1 MFDEIEGNVDGIIPL
16 ENVVQYLTIMS
27 QDNRKIKV
35 KVIIGSL
42 LEDYKDV
49 QIDLKKFT
57 VKFKGIWVQILPSN
71 YLKDII
77 ERLIESG
84 WKPYNKDETG
94 SLSEMNIEEVFQ
106 LVDINNSGYV
116 TKTVDTKITK

>member
-1 MFDEIEGNVDGIIPL
+1 MDYFKKMFDEIEGNVDGIIPL

-57 VKFKGIWVQILPSN
+57 VKLGKNMKKKYS
-71 YLKDII
+71 LK
-77 ERLIESG
+77 
-84 WKPYNKDETG
+84 
-94 SLSEMNIEEVFQ
+94 SLA
-106 LVDINNSGYV
+106 GYY
-116 TKTVDTKITK
+116 

>member
-57 VKFKGIWVQILPSN
+57 VKIDKNMYVGAA
-71 YLKDII
+71 YL
-77 ERLIESG
+77 L
-84 WKPYNKDETG
+84 
-94 SLSEMNIEEVFQ
+94 
-106 LVDINNSGYV
+106 
-116 TKTVDTKITK
+116 KIV

>member
-57 VKFKGIWVQILPSN
+57 VKIDKNMFVGAFL
-71 YLKDII
+71 LKII
-77 ERLIESG
+77 
-84 WKPYNKDETG
+84 
-94 SLSEMNIEEVFQ
+94 
-106 LVDINNSGYV
+106 
-116 TKTVDTKITK
+116 

>member
-57 VKFKGIWVQILPSN
+57 VKIKKNMKEDS
-71 YLKDII
+71 LK
-77 ERLIESG
+77 
-84 WKPYNKDETG
+84 
-94 SLSEMNIEEVFQ
+94 SLA
-106 LVDINNSGYV
+106 GYYWEL
-116 TKTVDTKITK
+116 DGEWLEALQ

>member
-57 VKFKGIWVQILPSN
+57 VKFKGI
-71 YLKDII
+71 
-77 ERLIESG
+77 
-84 WKPYNKDETG
+84 
-94 SLSEMNIEEVFQ
+94 
-106 LVDINNSGYV
+106 
-116 TKTVDTKITK
+116 

>member
-57 VKFKGIWVQILPSN
+57 VKQRQ
-71 YLKDII
+71 D
-77 ERLIESG
+77 
-84 WKPYNKDETG
+84 
-94 SLSEMNIEEVFQ
+94 EVFMAPAVYCKCSNFNA
-106 LVDINNSGYV
+106 LLYENNLKSA
-116 TKTVDTKITK
+116 

>member
-49 QIDLKKFT
+49 PIDLKKFT
-57 VKFKGIWVQILPSN
+57 VKI
-71 YLKDII
+71 DT
-77 ERLIESG
+77 
-84 WKPYNKDETG
+84 NKN
-94 SLSEMNIEEVFQ
+94 L
-106 LVDINNSGYV
+106 L
-116 TKTVDTKITK
+116 KITLRKLSRV

>member
-1 MFDEIEGNVDGIIPL
+1 MFDEIEGNINGIIPI

-27 QDNRKIKV
+27 RDNNNRKIKV

-57 VKFKGIWVQILPSN
+57 VK
-71 YLKDII
+71 
-77 ERLIESG
+77 
-84 WKPYNKDETG
+84 
-94 SLSEMNIEEVFQ
+94 
-106 LVDINNSGYV
+106 
-116 TKTVDTKITK
+116 

>member
-57 VKFKGIWVQILPSN
+57 VKIENKTKYLWLQAPSISV
-71 YLKDII
+71 YL
-77 ERLIESG
+77 
-84 WKPYNKDETG
+84 
-94 SLSEMNIEEVFQ
+94 Q
-106 LVDINNSGYV
+106 LQCFHM
-116 TKTVDTKITK
+116 KTT

>member
-1 MFDEIEGNVDGIIPL
+1 MFDEIEGNADGIIPL

-27 QDNRKIKV
+27 RDNRKIKV

-57 VKFKGIWVQILPSN
+57 VKIDKNMHVGA
-71 YLKDII
+71 YLLKII
-77 ERLIESG
+77 
-84 WKPYNKDETG
+84 
-94 SLSEMNIEEVFQ
+94 
-106 LVDINNSGYV
+106 
-116 TKTVDTKITK
+116 

>member
-42 LEDYKDV
+42 LQDYKDV

-57 VKFKGIWVQILPSN
+57 VKIDTNK
-71 YLKDII
+71 YL
-77 ERLIESG
+77 L
-84 WKPYNKDETG
+84 
-94 SLSEMNIEEVFQ
+94 
-106 LVDINNSGYV
+106 
-116 TKTVDTKITK
+116 KITSRKLSRV

>member
-57 VKFKGIWVQILPSN
+57 VKIKKNMYVEA
-71 YLKDII
+71 YLLKII
-77 ERLIESG
+77 
-84 WKPYNKDETG
+84 
-94 SLSEMNIEEVFQ
+94 
-106 LVDINNSGYV
+106 
-116 TKTVDTKITK
+116 

>member
-1 MFDEIEGNVDGIIPL
+1 MFDDIEGNVDGIIPM

-27 QDNRKIKV
+27 RDNNNRKIKV

-57 VKFKGIWVQILPSN
+57 VK
-71 YLKDII
+71 
-77 ERLIESG
+77 
-84 WKPYNKDETG
+84 
-94 SLSEMNIEEVFQ
+94 
-106 LVDINNSGYV
+106 
-116 TKTVDTKITK
+116 

>member
-27 QDNRKIKV
+27 QDNRKIKI

-57 VKFKGIWVQILPSN
+57 VKVNKKIKKCC
-71 YLKDII
+71 LK
-77 ERLIESG
+77 
-84 WKPYNKDETG
+84 
-94 SLSEMNIEEVFQ
+94 SLA
-106 LVDINNSGYV
+106 GYH
-116 TKTVDTKITK
+116 

>member
-42 LEDYKDV
+42 LQDYKDV
-49 QIDLKKFT
+49 PIDLKKFT
-57 VKFKGIWVQILPSN
+57 VKIDTNK
-71 YLKDII
+71 YL
-77 ERLIESG
+77 L
-84 WKPYNKDETG
+84 
-94 SLSEMNIEEVFQ
+94 
-106 LVDINNSGYV
+106 
-116 TKTVDTKITK
+116 KITLRKLSRV

>member
-42 LEDYKDV
+42 LQDYKDV
-49 QIDLKKFT
+49 PIDLKKFT
-57 VKFKGIWVQILPSN
+57 VKI
-71 YLKDII
+71 DT
-77 ERLIESG
+77 
-84 WKPYNKDETG
+84 NKN
-94 SLSEMNIEEVFQ
+94 L
-106 LVDINNSGYV
+106 L
-116 TKTVDTKITK
+116 KITLRKLSRV